1 MTQYAVG
8 DIQGCLDPL
17 LQLLDQVSF
26 DSSQDQLIS
35 VGDLINRGPK
45 SLETMRFCKDL
56 GPAFKMVLGNHDLHL
71 LAIAQGC

>member
-26 DSSQDQLIS
+26 DSRQDQLIS

-45 SLETMRFCKDL
+45 SLETMRFNQVTD
-56 GPAFKMVLGNHDLHL
+56 
-71 LAIAQGC
+71 